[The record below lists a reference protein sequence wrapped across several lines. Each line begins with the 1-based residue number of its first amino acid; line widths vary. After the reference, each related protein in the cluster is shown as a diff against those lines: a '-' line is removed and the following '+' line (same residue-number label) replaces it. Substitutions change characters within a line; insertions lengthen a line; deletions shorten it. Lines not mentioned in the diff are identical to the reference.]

1 VLLLVGLAGAV
12 LALYA
17 GDRGVKAWARARR
30 RRVMKARLA
39 AAAHRAEQQ
48 QEQRQTGAKASVA
61 LTSVMPAIKRPP
73 LAAPGV
79 GRAHGAMRPKKRSD
93 RTGPQERVAAPGR
106 KAIHTGEHPRIG
118 RNTDHK

>member
-1 VLLLVGLAGAV
+1 M

-39 AAAHRAEQQ
+39 VATHRAEQQ
-48 QEQRQTGAKASVA
+48 QEQRQTAAKASVA

-73 LAAPGV
+73 LATPG

-93 RTGPQERVAAPGR
+93 RTSPQERVSAPGR
-106 KAIHTGEHPRIG
+106 KAIHTGEHSRIG